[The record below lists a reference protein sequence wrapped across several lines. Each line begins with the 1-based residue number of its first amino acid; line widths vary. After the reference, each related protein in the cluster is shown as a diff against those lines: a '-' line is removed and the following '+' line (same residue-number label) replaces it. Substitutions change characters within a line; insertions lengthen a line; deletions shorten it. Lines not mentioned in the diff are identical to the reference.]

1 MGRSFFACWYV
12 CLRGVYDHLCSV
24 RALAAVCVRL
34 DVSCRLFQEL
44 LRTSCRAV
52 PLPLRWKRKTHTNRH
67 KHAHTSSEQP
77 PPPQIPPPPPPSLSQ
92 LQLLIFSVQAAAC
105 LSMCVRVCD
114 GDRQSVCVCVRAS
127 MCVSAYWENRCE
139 VQSPRLPFKFSFPPL
154 DCGQQSEL
162 GGIRI
167 NSCTGSLSLSAADEG
182 RSAPARG
189 ITTRVHPRTLSG
201 SRGVQHD
208 VILETNA
215 KSGPEQT
222 ILDYIVYW
230 KHLSW
235 YTCFLDFY

>member
-52 PLPLRWKRKTHTNRH
+52 PLPLRRKRKTHTNKH
-67 KHAHTSSEQP
+67 KHAHTSSEQPP

-139 VQSPRLPFKFSFPPL
+139 VQSPRLPFKFSFPP
-154 DCGQQSEL
+154 STAVSSRSWE
-162 GGIRI
+162 
-167 NSCTGSLSLSAADEG
+167 GSGLTA
-182 RSAPARG
+182 APARSVCRPQMKEG
-189 ITTRVHPRTLSG
+189 LLQREGSQPEFILGLCLGAEECNMMSFWRRMQKADLS
-201 SRGVQHD
+201 RR
-208 VILETNA
+208 
-215 KSGPEQT
+215 
-222 ILDYIVYW
+222 
-230 KHLSW
+230 
-235 YTCFLDFY
+235 F